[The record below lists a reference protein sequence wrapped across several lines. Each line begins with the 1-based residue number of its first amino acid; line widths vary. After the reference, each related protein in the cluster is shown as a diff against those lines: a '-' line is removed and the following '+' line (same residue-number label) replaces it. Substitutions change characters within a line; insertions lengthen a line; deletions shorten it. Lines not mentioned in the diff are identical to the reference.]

1 MKSIIAISVLLLY
14 TTLSVAWADPMSP
27 STMSGMHQGSS
38 MMNMQEMH
46 NHLRNMEHIMDQVQQ
61 AKSDKERLQLMQKHM
76 IEMQSTISVMGPMM
90 NMMGEQKGLLTNEQ
104 LMQNQLLMDQ
114 RMDMLQQ
121 MMQHMVD
128 QQSMFMQQRGMMK

>member
-128 QQSMFMQQRGMMK
+128 QQFMFMQQKGMMR